1 MRITDSAREV
11 LQQALQE
18 TGAHGLRVAIQ
29 ETCCGKSPVIG
40 LDVYT
45 EDDQP
50 ETINDINIV
59 IPEEARDVV
68 DGLEIDL
75 VNGELVVLNTVC
87 GCGGH
92 EGGCCGGH
100 GESHHDH
107 GEGCCG
113 HGEDHHHHGEGCCH
127 HE

>member
-1 MRITDSAREV
+1 MGAEAIDMKITDSAREV

-92 EGGCCGGH
+92 

-113 HGEDHHHHGEGCCH
+113 HGEGHHHHGEGCCH

>member
-1 MRITDSAREV
+1 MKITDSAKEV
-11 LQQALQE
+11 LQQALNE

-50 ETINDINIV
+50 ETVNDINIV

-68 DGLEIDL
+68 DGLELSLI
-75 VNGELVVLNTVC
+75 
-87 GCGGH
+87 H
-92 EGGCCGGH
+92 I
-100 GESHHDH
+100 
-107 GEGCCG
+107 
-113 HGEDHHHHGEGCCH
+113 
-127 HE
+127 

>member
-113 HGEDHHHHGEGCCH
+113 HGEGHHHHGEGCCH

>member
-1 MRITDSAREV
+1 MKITDSAKDV
-11 LQQALQE
+11 LQQALNE

-50 ETINDINIV
+50 ETVNDINIV

-75 VNGELVVLNTVC
+75 IVALLLVDIGQDPQGNLGLSSSLRADDPCVNSF
-87 GCGGH
+87 GCD
-92 EGGCCGGH
+92 EGAADD
-100 GESHHDH
+100 SSPALTT
-107 GEGCCG
+107 
-113 HGEDHHHHGEGCCH
+113 
-127 HE
+127 